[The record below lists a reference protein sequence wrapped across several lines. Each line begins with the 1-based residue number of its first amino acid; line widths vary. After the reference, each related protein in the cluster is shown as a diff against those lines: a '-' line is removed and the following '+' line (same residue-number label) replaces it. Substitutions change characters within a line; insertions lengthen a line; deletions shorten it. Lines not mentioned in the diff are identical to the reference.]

1 MAINDKEIKTTY
13 SGQEANSSGVDT
25 TSTGAPSSSY
35 NYSKNYT
42 TTGSLLAED
51 VRVSSPFIR
60 VKIGGFTFGTYEYE
74 KSMSNAGVN
83 IAKIRYPAYVQKL
96 SISKVNGAI
105 NQYDLQMIYQITEY
119 NDPNFFERILSS
131 ITKTRKIIF
140 SYGDFMTPSHT
151 YKDEEAIIT
160 SVNSNVDI
168 SSSKIVYTIKATSS
182 VYLALNATF
191 SFPARSL
198 VKPSDVIKEVI
209 KDEKYGLVY
218 VFTGMSNH
226 PEMLD
231 TWIEGD
237 DCACN
242 IPAFPYVG
250 AMDYINKLVSYMV
263 PQGSADTSRGSV
275 YTITTYTDMNVKYD
289 GAYFRVHKI
298 KKSTGDLNKLCTYT
312 IDIGYP
318 SANIITSFNVS
329 TNDNWSIL
337 YEYYRK
343 TNVDYDYIRR
353 IDSTGHLNE
362 IYSPL
367 LANTDYK
374 LDEPEKNWWKK
385 VTEFP
390 IQATLTIKG
399 LLRPTILMTY
409 LKVNVWFYG
418 TKHIYSG
425 YYIITSQK
433 DTVDSNGY
441 TTDLTLLRI
450 QPDEEEITRQATASG
465 EVGDYYF

>member
-1 MAINDKEIKTTY
+1 MAITSNEIKTTY
-13 SGQEANSSGVDT
+13 AGQDTGLDSTNNSSNNN
-25 TSTGAPSSSY
+25 SSSY
-35 NYSKNYT
+35 NYSKNYSS
-42 TTGSLLAED
+42 TGSLLAED
-51 VRVSSPFIR
+51 VRVSAPFIR
-60 VKIGGFTFGTYEYE
+60 VTIGGFTFGTYEYE
-74 KSMSNAGVN
+74 KSMSKAGVSV
-83 IAKIRYPAYVQKL
+83 AKIRYPAYVSKL
-96 SISKVNGAI
+96 VISKVNGAI
-105 NQYDLQMIYQITEY
+105 NQYELSLDYQITEY

-131 ITKTRKIIF
+131 ITQTRKIIF

-160 SVNSNVDI
+160 AVSSSVDI
-168 SSSKIVYTIKATSS
+168 KNSKISYTIKATSS

-191 SFPARSL
+191 SFPAKTQ
-198 VKPSDVIKEVI
+198 VKPSDVIKEVV
-209 KDEKYGLVY
+209 KNEKYGLVY

-237 DCACN
+237 DCVCD

-250 AMDYINKLVSYMV
+250 AMDYINKLVSYMT
-263 PQGSADTSRGSV
+263 PKGNADTTRGNV
-275 YTITTYTDMNVKYD
+275 YTITTYTDTNVKYD

-318 SANIITSFNVS
+318 SANIITDFKVS

-343 TNVDYDYIRR
+343 TNVDYDYVRR
-353 IDSTGHLNE
+353 IDSDGHLNE

-385 VTEFP
+385 VTEYP
-390 IQATLTIKG
+390 IQATLSIKG
-399 LLRPTILMTY
+399 LLRPAILMTY

-425 YYIITSQK
+425 YYIITAQE
-433 DTVDSNGY
+433 DMVDVSGY
-441 TTDLTLLRI
+441 STKLSLLRI
-450 QPDEEEITRQATASG
+450 QPDEEEIVRQATISG